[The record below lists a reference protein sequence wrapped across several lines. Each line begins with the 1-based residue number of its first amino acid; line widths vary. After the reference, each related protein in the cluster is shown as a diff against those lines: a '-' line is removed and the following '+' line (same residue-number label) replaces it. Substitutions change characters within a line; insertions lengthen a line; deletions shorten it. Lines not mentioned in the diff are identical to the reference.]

1 MTAKPESPGCIHTIE
16 SGRAY
21 AHGPWC
27 DVLRALEAR
36 AEKAEAN
43 SNRLRTSLKSAL
55 VALNRVVMRG
65 DTSPMSYYKGRA
77 KEVRAALR
85 GKP

>member
-1 MTAKPESPGCIHTIE
+1 MSAAAKPESPGCIHTIE

-36 AEKAEAN
+36 VKELEAD
-43 SNRLRTSLKSAL
+43 SQCDGYAGDLGASAP
-55 VALNRVVMRG
+55 RCESYRG
-65 DTSPMSYYKGRA
+65 HPGYHFIRQP
-77 KEVRAALR
+77 R